1 VAEIRFPKLKD
12 DTDAF
17 WARVSKGERHW
28 TIAGLTAPT
37 KPPVWQW
44 QGVRRS
50 AIWISYTLCLG
61 KIPDHLI
68 PISNCGTH
76 VCLNPNHIILVT
88 PKELRSIANKRKR
101 SSQPAAT
108 AAAN

>member
-1 VAEIRFPKLKD
+1 VAEQRYPKLKD
-12 DTDAF
+12 DPSAF

-28 TIAGLTAPT
+28 TIAGLTASAIA
-37 KPPVWQW
+37 PVWKW
-44 QGVRRS
+44 HGVSRS

-68 PISNCGTH
+68 PISNCGMD

-88 PKELRSIANKRKR
+88 PKELRSIIGKRNR
-101 SSQPAAT
+101 SSQPAQLR
-108 AAAN
+108 